1 MSNETISESVIAD
14 LLKEIDRATAK
25 HPFFPCRKHPAF
37 ALIAE
42 EYLELT
48 RAINDNESDARV
60 IEEAFHTAVT
70 LIRFM
75 TEKRKNP
82 DLHAE
87 DERIEE
93 NEE

>member
-14 LLKEIDRATAK
+14 LLKEIDRATVK

-37 ALIAE
+37 TLIAE

-70 LIRFM
+70 LLRFIA
-75 TEKRKNP
+75 EKRKNP

-87 DERIEE
+87 NERIEE
-93 NEE
+93 